1 MIKIIL
7 SCSTWE
13 VSQKN
18 ACLRLS
24 FSFLFQAL
32 LGDIPPV
39 MSHHCCLLVHI
50 VQVAEGCRG
59 LKLPQTAPSTGLPT
73 FPSEKKQLLYP
84 PLAVSGRD
92 TNSCSLCWDTP
103 CWLWLQLWPRSPR
116 GPSGNTQHD
125 MRLSLSS
132 EPSTDMTSCS
142 TVHQHQ
148 CRAHVILLPVSERV
162 SCQKLTPDLFE
173 LVSSSEM
180 FTAGARHQ
188 FQLEMKWSP
197 NCKITNWAASLRTPS
212 ALKSLLLWIWLYL
225 CSAFLLPYLLSPSHP
240 NPSMS

>member
-1 MIKIIL
+1 MPGCVFKV
-7 SCSTWE
+7 E
-13 VSQKN
+13 FF
-18 ACLRLS
+18 
-24 FSFLFQAL
+24 FSFPGITRGYSTCHVPSLLPAGSRSSSSWRLQRTQTSTDSSINWFADISLWKNNNFFILLLRSQA
-32 LGDIPPV
+32 GTEIHAVFAEIPHAGYGCSSGPD
-39 MSHHCCLLVHI
+39 HPEG
-50 VQVAEGCRG
+50 QVETHSMTCDW
-59 LKLPQTAPSTGLPT
+59 
-73 FPSEKKQLLYP
+73 
-84 PLAVSGRD
+84 VS
-92 TNSCSLCWDTP
+92 
-103 CWLWLQLWPRSPR
+103 
-116 GPSGNTQHD
+116 
-125 MRLSLSS
+125 SS

-148 CRAHVILLPVSERV
+148 CRAHVILLPVSGQV

-188 FQLEMKWSP
+188 IQLEIKWNS